1 MINDLFSLREK
12 EIFRAIAELKDC
24 DFVII
29 GGYAVNAYALPR
41 FSVDCDIVIKDE
53 AELERI
59 EKILLSQGY
68 SKECSAADCSY
79 SGSFSRFEKT
89 LANNFAV
96 SIDVLIKS
104 ITDRM
109 TGAVFSA
116 DWVFENSK
124 VRVLKGKTMVSE
136 IKARIINI
144 NALLVM
150 KIVSCRPTDIRDVF
164 MMLPNAN
171 DAKWIKSE
179 IGLRY
184 GFQDRIARIIEKVSS
199 PQFRD
204 GLAGVYSYFDPKVFE
219 KHRKAVVSLKED

>member
-12 EIFRAIAELKDC
+12 EIFHAIAELKDC

-53 AELERI
+53 VELERI

-79 SGSFSRFEKT
+79 SGSFFRFEKY
-89 LANNFAV
+89 LGDNIAV
-96 SIDVLIKS
+96 SIDVLIRAV
-104 ITDRM
+104 TDRM
-109 TGAVFSA
+109 TGAIFSA

-124 VRVLKGKTMVSE
+124 MRVLKGKTMVSE

-144 NALLVM
+144 DALLVM

-171 DAKWIKSE
+171 DTKWIQAE

-184 GFQDRIARIIEKVSS
+184 RFQDRIEKIIEKVSS

-204 GLAGVYSYFDPKVFE
+204 GLAGVYSSFDPKIFE
-219 KHRKAVVSLKED
+219 KHRKAVVDFGSD